1 MRIEF
6 TLNNK
11 AVKVDVPPEHR
22 LLDVLR
28 DEFGLRSLKE
38 GCGEGECGACAV
50 LVDGKVV
57 TSCIL
62 PAGNVDGHSLETLE
76 GIRETENFKIIQEA
90 FKKSGAVQCGF
101 CTPGMVISA
110 EALLREKTNPT
121 MEDIRNAISGN
132 LCRCTG
138 YNMIIEGIN
147 TAVQKREEK

>member
-38 GCGEGECGACAV
+38 GSGEG
-50 LVDGKVV
+50 
-57 TSCIL
+57 
-62 PAGNVDGHSLETLE
+62 
-76 GIRETENFKIIQEA
+76 ENFKIIQEA